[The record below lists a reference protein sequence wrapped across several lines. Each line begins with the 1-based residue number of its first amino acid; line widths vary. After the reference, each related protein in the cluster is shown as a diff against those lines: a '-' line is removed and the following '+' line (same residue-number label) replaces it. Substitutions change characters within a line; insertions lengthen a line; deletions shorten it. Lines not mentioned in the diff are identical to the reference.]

1 MLYNIKRILI
11 VTAICLLAAGG
22 LRLHTQIQRI
32 DERVSYSSVDVVS
45 LIARLKESVVYIEAP
60 EWSGSGVIIG
70 PHRVLTAKHVIE
82 YAGDLTI
89 VTDANEEYEA
99 MTYTVDFDNDC
110 GLLHVKEELNSTVQ
124 LGDSNSL
131 QIGEQVL
138 IIGSPFD
145 EQHFNTVTL
154 GIISGLE
161 RDIPY
166 FSECKL
172 FTVDAASWGG
182 NSGGPVFNMR
192 GEIVGLL
199 IGGYSGYDNLS
210 VVIPINICKE
220 LLID

>member
-1 MLYNIKRILI
+1 MFYNIRRILI
-11 VTAICLLAAGG
+11 VATMCFLAMGG
-22 LRLHTQIQRI
+22 MRLHTQIQRI
-32 DERVSYSSVDVVS
+32 NARVSYSSVDVVS
-45 LIARLKESVVYIEAP
+45 LIARLKESVIYIEASG
-60 EWSGSGVIIG
+60 WSGSGVIIG

-89 VTDANEEYEA
+89 VTDANEKYEA
-99 MTYTVDFDNDC
+99 MTYTMSFDNDC
-110 GLLHVKEELNSTVQ
+110 GLLHVKEELSPIMQ

-138 IIGSPFD
+138 IIGSPYG
-145 EQHFNTVTL
+145 EQFFNTATL
-154 GIISGLE
+154 GIVSGLK
-161 RDIPY
+161 RSIS
-166 FSECKL
+166 FFGECEL

-199 IGGYSGYDNLS
+199 IGGMYSNDDFS
-210 VVIPINICKE
+210 IVIPINICKE

>member
-1 MLYNIKRILI
+1 MCFL
-11 VTAICLLAAGG
+11 AIGG
-22 LRLHTQIQRI
+22 LRLHTQIEKI
-32 DERVSYSSVDVVS
+32 DARVSYSSVDVVS
-45 LIARLKESVVYIEAP
+45 LIAQLKESVVYIEASG
-60 EWSGSGVIIG
+60 WSGSGVIIG

-99 MTYTVDFDNDC
+99 MAYTMSFDNDC
-110 GLLHVKEELNSTVQ
+110 GLLYVKEELSPLMQ

-131 QIGEQVL
+131 QVGERVL
-138 IIGSPFD
+138 IIGSPYGERF
-145 EQHFNTVTL
+145 FNTVTL
-154 GIISGLE
+154 GIVSGLK
-161 RDIPY
+161 RSVP
-166 FSECKL
+166 FFGECEL